1 MSSTPRHRLTFAIM
15 LPERTITFCSGSC
28 TVNRLQG
35 PAFCC
40 RSVTFISLKSI
51 DRLLIAFCS
60 KIRGK
65 ASRYAKSPADR
76 AWKGGYVQWK
86 SGSIRATRVSIFPER
101 MSSFMA
107 DTSTRSS

>member
-1 MSSTPRHRLTFAIM
+1 MAQGTDDSYYQDIIFPTSSMTAPFAKLV
-15 LPERTITFCSGSC
+15 LPDE
-28 TVNRLQG
+28 
-35 PAFCC
+35 AH
-40 RSVTFISLKSI
+40 K
-51 DRLLIAFCS
+51 
-60 KIRGK
+60 
-65 ASRYAKSPADR
+65 KSPADR